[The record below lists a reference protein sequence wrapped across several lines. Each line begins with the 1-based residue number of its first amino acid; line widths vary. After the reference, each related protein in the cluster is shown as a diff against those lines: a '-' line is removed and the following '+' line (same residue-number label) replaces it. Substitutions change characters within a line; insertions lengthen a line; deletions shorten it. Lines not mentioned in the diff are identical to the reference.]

1 MVGKLQE
8 SDLQRPGL
16 FDMYKKKSLQKQ
28 KQKGEKTKTK
38 QQINITRLAGLQDHI
53 TRFIPASISA
63 HLISFVK
70 LQMPFVL
77 NS

>member
-28 KQKGEKTKTK
+28 KQKGEK
-38 QQINITRLAGLQDHI
+38 N
-53 TRFIPASISA
+53 
-63 HLISFVK
+63 
-70 LQMPFVL
+70 
-77 NS
+77 